1 VVDSSQVFLHACVL
15 LGMIVSLGLA
25 HLLRQFARI
34 AEHPRDKRVYRI
46 HLFWVVSAF
55 LAPLHFWWWESR
67 LSAVVAWTFNLYL
80 FVALYALLLYLLC
93 VFVLQ
98 DSLHDDAD
106 YRDYYHSR
114 ARWFF
119 GMLAAVYAVDYVD
132 TLLKGVQ
139 YLHGFGA
146 EYPARN
152 VLHIAACLVPMTTRN
167 PRFHPMFAVLAVLY
181 QLSWIVRQF
190 EVIRCATH
198 RIQRI
203 CTAKRRTSGASA
215 RGFGAIRAATG
226 WTRYGGRGHRSS
238 TSAWR
243 IASGA

>member
-1 VVDSSQVFLHACVL
+1 MPNTALADSAQVFLHVRVL

-34 AEHPRDKRVYRI
+34 AEHPRDKRVYWV
-46 HLFWVVSAF
+46 HLLWVLSVF
-55 LAPLHFWWWESR
+55 LFLLHFWWWEFR
-67 LSAVVAWTFNLYL
+67 LSAVVTWTFNLYL

-93 VFVLQ
+93 VFVLP
-98 DSLHDDAD
+98 DSLHDYAD
-106 YRDYYHSR
+106 YRDYYYSR
-114 ARWFF
+114 RRWFF

-152 VLHIAACLVPMTTRN
+152 VLHIAACIVAMTTRN
-167 PRFHPMFAVLAVLY
+167 ARFHAAFALLAVLY

-190 EVIRCATH
+190 EVI
-198 RIQRI
+198 
-203 CTAKRRTSGASA
+203 
-215 RGFGAIRAATG
+215 
-226 WTRYGGRGHRSS
+226 
-238 TSAWR
+238 
-243 IASGA
+243 

>member
-1 VVDSSQVFLHACVL
+1 MPNTPVADSSQVFLHVRVL

-34 AEHPRDKRVYRI
+34 AEHPRDKRVNWV
-46 HLFWVVSAF
+46 HLLWVLSVF
-55 LAPLHFWWWESR
+55 LFLLHFWWWEFR

-93 VFVLQ
+93 VFVLP
-98 DSLHDDAD
+98 DSLHDYAD
-106 YRDYYHSR
+106 YRDYYYSR
-114 ARWFF
+114 RRWFF

-132 TLLKGVQ
+132 TFLKGVQ

-152 VLHIAACLVPMTTRN
+152 VLHIAACVVAMTTRN
-167 PRFHPMFAVLAVLY
+167 ARFHAAFAVLAVLY

-190 EVIRCATH
+190 EVI
-198 RIQRI
+198 
-203 CTAKRRTSGASA
+203 
-215 RGFGAIRAATG
+215 
-226 WTRYGGRGHRSS
+226 
-238 TSAWR
+238 
-243 IASGA
+243 

>member
-1 VVDSSQVFLHACVL
+1 MQNTPLADSSQLFLHVRVL

-34 AEHPRDKRVYRI
+34 AEHPRDKRVYWV
-46 HLFWVVSAF
+46 HLLWVLSVF
-55 LAPLHFWWWESR
+55 LFLLHFWWWEFR

-93 VFVLQ
+93 VFVLP
-98 DSLHDDAD
+98 DSLHDYAD
-106 YRDYYHSR
+106 YRDYYYSR
-114 ARWFF
+114 RRWFF
-119 GMLAAVYAVDYVD
+119 GMLAAVYAVDYLD

-152 VLHIAACLVPMTTRN
+152 VLHIAACLVAMTTRN
-167 PRFHPMFAVLAVLY
+167 VRFHAAFAVLAVLY

-190 EVIRCATH
+190 EVI
-198 RIQRI
+198 
-203 CTAKRRTSGASA
+203 
-215 RGFGAIRAATG
+215 
-226 WTRYGGRGHRSS
+226 
-238 TSAWR
+238 
-243 IASGA
+243 